1 MNAIYSCFKQM
12 IKLQLCL
19 CILLLIT
26 IKYSDGQNL
35 LTVIQ
40 KGHELAVLTVA
51 VSPDSNYVATGSR
64 DKSIKLWELN
74 TGREVRSFL
83 GHGASVNQLEFSSDG
98 KYLISANGDA
108 TAKIWEVA
116 TGKELF
122 SIKPDEERITDV
134 AYDPKGRFFVTVGF
148 GQKVRVW
155 DVLTKKKLAEMEA
168 DGYAGSGGLIHVA
181 ISPDGAWLAVGEDGF
196 TANVYQTTDWK
207 KVYAFNTSTLHSS
220 CGGCYTDVQFT
231 FDSKYLI
238 KASNNDAVL
247 KYDLDNGKPVTT
259 YSKQVDD
266 LKSVA
271 VSTTNKLLVLCTEN
285 FVTLY
290 NMDRG
295 DSLKTIRPDTEAA
308 LNQATLTADGKRLL
322 IASDNNTV
330 MIYDINSGKQTSEL
344 TGFLNARDKGGLT
357 YDPNSYWDA
366 NIAKYLRFKGAVIVS
381 KDNKT
386 LLRGKFGTKAKR
398 WDIATGKTEMEY
410 VGHEKAVVCYR
421 YNSDGSLLLTG
432 GADGMLVI
440 WDAKKGDTLRTIKS
454 YNEPVFDVNFSSDET
469 KIVSSSW
476 DGTLKIHEV
485 ATGKRLT
492 YIDLDNASAYL
503 TQFTPNDLYVVTAN
517 LPTGLA
523 IREIDTKKVIR
534 EFIGHTE
541 TVSAVQ
547 LMRDG
552 NKLLSASWDGS
563 IRLWDVGTGLM
574 ERKFMAH
581 QGAVYTSIMT
591 ANEKNFFSAGA
602 DRIIRYWDMTTG
614 KVIKTFSGHQ
624 SEVMSL
630 ALTTDEKMLI
640 SHSVDGVTKFWDL
653 ASGKE
658 FFEHIHIGEKDWM
671 AKSPEGYFNATEQ
684 ARQYIHFVDGMKTYS
699 ADQFFEEF
707 YRPDLLPRIFQS
719 RGGDDG
725 YKSMQGKLLKSP
737 PPTVKVALLPSSE
750 KGKAELYVRVQDNGA
765 GVEDVKIFHNG
776 KSVLIDKNF
785 VLPKGKGQ
793 VATFKKEVSLVGGN
807 NTFSAT
813 ASNLDRVEADP
824 HAVEVFSDIVTRN
837 STCYLLAVGINQ
849 YKNPKLALNYAKP
862 DAESFKQIINE
873 MGVSLHK
880 KLEIHTLYD
889 GEATRTGILNKL
901 DELSA
906 KIQQE
911 DVFIFYY
918 AGHGS
923 MVDDQFFFIPT
934 ESLRLYDLNALQK
947 EAIEGSVLQEKFKKI
962 QALKQL
968 IIMDACQSGGSVEL
982 MAARGATEEKA
993 IAQLSRS
1000 AGIHVMASAGSE
1012 QFAAEFT
1019 ELGHGIFTYLLI
1031 KGLSGEADG
1040 SPKDGKVT
1048 IYELK
1053 SFLDDQVPELTRKLK
1068 GKPQYPHTFSRG
1080 QDFPLVVEEE

>member
-1 MNAIYSCFKQM
+1 MNRTPFCSQQTIAM
-12 IKLQLCL
+12 QLCF
-19 CILLLIT
+19 CAMIFISF
-26 IKYSDGQNL
+26 KDASAQNL
-35 LTVIQ
+35 ETVIQ

-64 DKSIKLWELN
+64 DKTIKLWELS

-83 GHGASVNQLEFSSDG
+83 GHSASINQLDFSSDG

-122 SIKPDEERITDV
+122 SVKPDEERITDV
-134 AYDPKGRFFVTVGF
+134 AYDPKGKFFVTVGF

-155 DVLTKKKLAEMEA
+155 DVLTQKKLAEMDA

-181 ISPDGAWLAVGEDGF
+181 ISPNGAWLAVGEDGF
-196 TANVYQTTDWK
+196 TANVYQTSDWK
-207 KVYAFNTSTLHSS
+207 KVYTFNTSTLHSS

-231 FDSKYLI
+231 PDSKYLI

-247 KYDLDNGKPVTT
+247 KYDLSNGKLVTK
-259 YSKQVDD
+259 YSREVND
-266 LKSVA
+266 LKSVSI
-271 VSTTNKLLVLCTEN
+271 STSGKLMALCTEQ
-285 FVTLY
+285 FVTIY
-290 NMDRG
+290 HVDQG
-295 DSLKTIRPDTEAA
+295 DSIKTIRPDKEAA
-308 LNQATLTADGKRLL
+308 LNQASFTTDNKHLL

-330 MIYDINSGKQTSEL
+330 MIYDIANGKQVTEL

-357 YDPNSYWDA
+357 YNPNSYWDA
-366 NIAKYLRFKGAVIVS
+366 NIAKYLRFKGNVVLS
-381 KDNKT
+381 GDNKT

-398 WDIATGKTEMEY
+398 WNIATGKAEMEY
-410 VGHEKAVVCYR
+410 VGHEKAVLCYK
-421 YNSDGSLLLTG
+421 YNSDGTLLLTG
-432 GADGMLVI
+432 GADGMLI
-440 WDAKKGDTLRTIKS
+440 LWDAKKGDTLRTIKS
-454 YNEPVFDVNFSSDET
+454 YNEPVFDVNFSHDET

-476 DGTLKIHEV
+476 DGSLKIHEV

-492 YIDLDNASAYL
+492 YFDLDNASAYL
-503 TQFTPNDLYVVTAN
+503 AQFTPNDLYVLTAH
-517 LPTGLA
+517 LPTGLTL
-523 IREIDTKKVIR
+523 REIDTKKVIR
-534 EFIGHTE
+534 EFVGHTE
-541 TVSAVQ
+541 TVSTME
-547 LMRDG
+547 LTNDG
-552 NKLLSASWDGS
+552 RKLLSASWDGS

-574 ERKFMAH
+574 ESKYTGH
-581 QGAVYTSIMT
+581 QGAIYTSIMT
-591 ANEKNFFSAGA
+591 ASEKNFFSAGA
-602 DRIIRYWDMTTG
+602 DRIIRYWDMNSG
-614 KVIKTFSGHQ
+614 KVIKTFIGHQ
-624 SEVMSL
+624 SEVISL
-630 ALTTDEKMLI
+630 VLTTDEKMLI

-653 ASGKE
+653 ASGNE
-658 FFEHIHIGEKDWM
+658 FFEHIHIGENDWM
-671 AKSPEGYFNATEQ
+671 AKSPEGYFNATDQ
-684 ARQYIHFVDGMKTYS
+684 ARRYIHFVEGMKTYS
-699 ADQFFEEF
+699 ADQFFEDF
-707 YRPDLLPRIFQS
+707 YRPDLLPKIFQN

-725 YKSMQGKLLKSP
+725 YKSIQGKLLKSP
-737 PPTVKVALLPSSE
+737 PPNVKVALLPSSE

-765 GVEDVKIFHNG
+765 GVENFKLFHNG
-776 KSVLIDKNF
+776 KSVLIDKDF
-785 VLPKGKGQ
+785 TLPRGKGQ
-793 VATFKKEVSLVGGN
+793 ISTFKQEISLIGGN
-807 NTFSAT
+807 NVFSAS
-813 ASNLDRVEADP
+813 ASNKDKIE
-824 HAVEVFSDIVTRN
+824 SDIHSAEIFSEIATKN

-862 DAESFKQIINE
+862 DAESFGKVIKDL
-873 MGVSLHK
+873 GVSLHK
-880 KLEIHTLYD
+880 DLEIHTLYD
-889 GEATRTGILNKL
+889 GQATRSNILNKL
-901 DELSA
+901 EELSA

-923 MVDDQFFFIPT
+923 MVDDQFFFIPA
-934 ESLRLYDLNALQK
+934 ESLRLYDLNSLQK
-947 EAIEGSVLQEKFKKI
+947 EAIEGSILQEKFKKI
-962 QALKQL
+962 HALKQL

-1012 QFAAEFT
+1012 QFAAEFA

-1031 KGLSGEADG
+1031 KGLTGEADG

-1080 QDFPLVVEEE
+1080 QDFPLVVDFD

>member
-1 MNAIYSCFKQM
+1 M
-12 IKLQLCL
+12 IKLQLAISVLSC
-19 CILLLIT
+19 IT
-26 IKYSDGQNL
+26 INYVYSQRL
-35 LTVIQ
+35 ETIIQ

-64 DKSIKLWELN
+64 DKTIKLWELS

-83 GHGASVNQLEFSSDG
+83 GHTASINQIDFSKDG
-98 KYLISANGDA
+98 KYLISGNGDG
-108 TAKIWEVA
+108 TARIWEVA
-116 TGKELF
+116 TGKELH
-122 SIKPDEERITDV
+122 SVKPDEERVTDV
-134 AYDPKGRFFVTVGF
+134 AYDPNGKFFVTVGF

-181 ISPDGAWLAVGEDGF
+181 ISPNGAWLAVGEDGF
-196 TANVYQTTDWK
+196 TANVYQTSDWK
-207 KVYAFNTSTLHSS
+207 KVYTFNTSTLHSS

-231 FDSKYLI
+231 PDSKYLI

-247 KYDLDNGKPVTT
+247 RYDLSNGKSVTT
-259 YSKQVDD
+259 YSKEVED

-271 VSTTNKLLVLCTEN
+271 VSITNKLLVLCTEN
-285 FVTLY
+285 SVTLY
-290 NMDRG
+290 NTDRG
-295 DSLKTIRPDTEAA
+295 DSLRTIRPDTDAA
-308 LNQATLTADGKRLL
+308 LNQATLTADGKHVL
-322 IASDNNTV
+322 IACDNNTV
-330 MIYDINSGKQTSEL
+330 LIYNNTNGKKVSQL
-344 TGFLNARDKGGLT
+344 TGFLNSRDKGGIT
-357 YDPNSYWDA
+357 YDPNNYWDA
-366 NIAKYLRFKGAVIVS
+366 NIARYLRYKGNVILS
-381 KDNKT
+381 RDSKT

-398 WDIATGKTEMEY
+398 WDIVTGKGEMEY
-410 VGHEKAVVCYR
+410 VGHEKAVLCYR
-421 YNSDGSLLLTG
+421 YNREGNLLLTG
-432 GADGMLVI
+432 GADGMLI
-440 WDAKKGDTLRTIKS
+440 LWDTKKGDTLRTIKS
-454 YNEPVFDVNFSSDET
+454 YDEPVFDVNFSYDET

-485 ATGKRLT
+485 ATGKRLQ

-523 IREIDTKKVIR
+523 LREIDTKKVIR

-541 TVSAVQ
+541 TVSAIQ
-547 LMRDG
+547 LTQDG
-552 NKLLSASWDGS
+552 RKLFSASWDGS

-574 ERKFMAH
+574 EKKFTAH
-581 QGAVYTSIMT
+581 QGAVFASVMT

-602 DRIIRYWDMTTG
+602 DRIIRYWDMNSG
-614 KVIKTFSGHQ
+614 KVIKTLIGHQ
-624 SEVMSL
+624 SEVISL
-630 ALTTDEKMLI
+630 ALTSDEKMLI

-653 ASGKE
+653 TTGKE
-658 FFEHIHIGEKDWM
+658 FFEHIHIGDKDWM

-684 ARQYIHFVDGMKTYS
+684 ARRYIHFVDGMKTYS
-699 ADQFFEEF
+699 ADQFFEDF
-707 YRPDLLPRIFQS
+707 YRPDLLPKIFQS

-725 YKSMQGKLLKSP
+725 YKNMQGKLLKSP
-737 PPTVKVALLPSSE
+737 PPQVKVALLPSTE
-750 KGKAELYVRVQDNGA
+750 IGKAQVYVRVQDSGA
-765 GVEDVKIFHNG
+765 GVENLKLFHNG
-776 KSVLIDKNF
+776 KSVAIDKNF
-785 VLPKGKGQ
+785 TLPKGKGQ
-793 VATFKKEVSLVGGN
+793 TATFKQEISLVGGN
-807 NTFSAT
+807 NVFSAT
-813 ASNLDRVEADP
+813 ASNADKIEADLQS
-824 HAVEVFSDIVTRN
+824 AEVFSDIATKN

-849 YKNPKLALNYAKP
+849 YKNPKLTLNYAKP
-862 DAESFKQIINE
+862 DAESFGKIINKA
-873 MGVSLHK
+873 GGSLHK
-880 KLEIHTLYD
+880 NLEIHTLYD
-889 GEATRTGILNKL
+889 AEATRSGILNKL
-901 DELSA
+901 DELAA
-906 KIQQE
+906 KIHQE

-923 MVDDQFFFIPT
+923 MVDDKFFFIPT
-934 ESLRLYDLNALQK
+934 ESLRLYDLGALTK
-947 EAIEGSVLQEKFKKI
+947 EAIEGNLVQEKLKKI
-962 QALKQL
+962 KALKQL

-1012 QFAAEFT
+1012 QFAAEFA

-1080 QDFPLVVEEE
+1080 QDFPLVVED

>member
-1 MNAIYSCFKQM
+1 MNRSSFCNRQIITLK
-12 IKLQLCL
+12 LCL
-19 CILLLIT
+19 CIMLFISVNDT
-26 IKYSDGQNL
+26 AAQNL
-35 LTVIQ
+35 ETVIQ

-51 VSPDSNYVATGSR
+51 VSPDSNYVATGGR
-64 DKSIKLWELN
+64 DKTIKLWELS

-83 GHGASVNQLEFSSDG
+83 GHSASVNQLDFSSDG
-98 KYLISANGDA
+98 KTLISANGDA

-155 DVLTKKKLAEMEA
+155 DVTTKKKLTEMDA
-168 DGYAGSGGLIHVA
+168 NGYAGSGGLIHVA
-181 ISPDGAWLAVGEDGF
+181 ISKDGEWLAVGEDGF
-196 TANVYQTTDWK
+196 TANVYRCSDWK
-207 KVYAFNTSTLHSS
+207 KTYTFNTSQLHSS

-231 FDSKYLI
+231 PDSKYLI

-247 KYDLDNGKPVTT
+247 KYDLSNGKLVTT
-259 YSKQVDD
+259 YSKEVND
-266 LKSVA
+266 LRSVSISA
-271 VSTTNKLLVLCTEN
+271 NGKLVAICTEN
-285 FVTLY
+285 TVSIY
-290 NMDRG
+290 NADQG
-295 DSLKTIRPDTEAA
+295 DLIKSIQPDVDAA
-308 LNQATLTADGKRLL
+308 LNQTSFTTDGKRLL
-322 IASDNNTV
+322 MASDNNTV
-330 MIYDINSGKQTSEL
+330 MIFDITSGKQVKEL

-357 YDPNSYWDA
+357 YNPNSYWDA
-366 NIAKYLRFKGAVIVS
+366 NIAKYLRFKGNVVVS
-381 KDNKT
+381 RDNKT

-410 VGHEKAVVCYR
+410 VGHEKAVLCYR

-432 GADGMLVI
+432 GADGMLI
-440 WDAKKGDTLRTIKS
+440 LWDAKKGDTLRTIKS
-454 YNEPVFDVNFSSDET
+454 YNQPVFDVNFSNDET
-469 KIVSSSW
+469 KMVSSSW
-476 DGTLKIHEV
+476 DGSLKIHEV
-485 ATGKRLT
+485 STGKRLT

-503 TQFTPNDLYVVTAN
+503 AQFTPNDLYVLTAN
-517 LPTGLA
+517 LPTGLVL
-523 IREIDTKKVIR
+523 REVDTKKVIR

-541 TVSAVQ
+541 TVSAMQ
-547 LMRDG
+547 LTRDG
-552 NKLLSASWDGS
+552 RKLLSASWDGS

-574 ERKFMAH
+574 ENKYTGH
-581 QGAVYTSIMT
+581 SGAIYASIMT
-591 ANEKNFFSAGA
+591 GSEKNFYSAGA
-602 DRIIRYWDMTTG
+602 DRIIRYWDIVSG

-630 ALTTDEKMLI
+630 ALTADEKMLI

-653 ASGKE
+653 TSGNE

-684 ARQYIHFVDGMKTYS
+684 ARRYIHFVEGMKTYS
-699 ADQFFEEF
+699 ADQFFEDF
-707 YRPDLLPRIFQS
+707 YRPDLLPKIFQS

-737 PPTVKVALLPSSE
+737 PPHVKVALLPSSE

-765 GVEDVKIFHNG
+765 GVENFKLFHNG
-776 KSVLIDKNF
+776 KSVLIDKKF
-785 VLPKGKGQ
+785 ALPKGKGQ
-793 VATFKKEVSLVGGN
+793 VATFKTEVSLVGGN

-824 HAVEVFSDIVTRN
+824 HSVEVFSDIVTKN

-849 YKNPKLALNYAKP
+849 YKNPKLVLNYAKP
-862 DAESFKQIINE
+862 DAESFKKVINE
-873 MGVSLHK
+873 MGISLHK

-906 KIQQE
+906 KINQE

-934 ESLRLYDLNALQK
+934 ESLRLYDLNSLQK

-982 MAARGATEEKA
+982 MATRGATEEKA

-1012 QFAAEFT
+1012 QFAAEFA

-1080 QDFPLVVEEE
+1080 QDFPLVVEE